1 MESVHLASMAE
12 INYDD
17 LRAKLNAGQNWP
29 QLYMFKFIVPS
40 DNHRIALVES
50 LFGDDAEVKLQPSS
64 KGNYTSLTARVVML
78 DAEQVIDV
86 YRKAST
92 IEGII
97 SL

>member
-1 MESVHLASMAE
+1 MPE

-17 LRAKLNAGQNWP
+17 LRAKLEAGNAWP

-40 DNHRIALVES
+40 DNHKIALVES
-50 LFGDDAEVKLQPSS
+50 LFDDDSEIKLQPSS
-64 KGNYTSLTARVVML
+64 QGKYTSLTVRIVML
-78 DAEQVIDV
+78 NAEAIIDV
-86 YRKAST
+86 YKKASE

>member
-1 MESVHLASMAE
+1 MAE

-17 LRAKLNAGQNWP
+17 LRAKLNAGNSWP

-40 DNHRIALVES
+40 DNHKIALVES
-50 LFGDDAEVKLQPSS
+50 LFDDDAEIKLQPSS
-64 KGNYTSLTARVVML
+64 KGKYTSLTARVVML
-78 DAEQVIDV
+78 DAETIIDV
-86 YRKAST
+86 YKRASE

>member
-1 MESVHLASMAE
+1 MAE

-17 LRAKLNAGQNWP
+17 LRAKLNAGNSWP

-40 DNHRIALVES
+40 DNHKIALVES
-50 LFGDDAEVKLQPSS
+50 LFGDDADVKLQPSS
-64 KGNYTSLTARVVML
+64 KGKYTSLTARVVML
-78 DAEQVIDV
+78 DAETIIDV
-86 YRKAST
+86 YKRASE

>member
-1 MESVHLASMAE
+1 MAE

-17 LRAKLNAGQNWP
+17 LRAKLNAGNSWP
-29 QLYMFKFIVPS
+29 QVYMFKFIVPS
-40 DNHRIALVES
+40 DNHKIALVES

-64 KGNYTSLTARVVML
+64 KGKYTSLTARVVML
-78 DAEQVIDV
+78 DAEAIIDV
-86 YRKAST
+86 YKKASE